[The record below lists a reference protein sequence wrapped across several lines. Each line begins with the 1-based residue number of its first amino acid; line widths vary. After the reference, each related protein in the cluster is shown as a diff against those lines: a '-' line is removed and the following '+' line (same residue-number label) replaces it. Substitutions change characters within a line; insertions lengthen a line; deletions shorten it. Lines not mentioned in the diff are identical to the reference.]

1 MTTGKADN
9 RVVSFIESL
18 RGRRIGIVGAGVSHA
33 DLIRLLVEKGA
44 SVTLCDRKKSLE
56 EFGPL
61 GRELAGLG
69 VQFRLGEGYL
79 QNLTDFEIFF
89 RTPGLYFNRP
99 ELTDARRRGVA
110 VTSELELF
118 FQLCPCRIYAVTGSD
133 GKTTTTSLIA
143 EMLRREGRTV
153 HLGGNIGRALLP
165 IIEQVQP
172 GDAAVVELSS
182 FQLLSMRQSPDVAV
196 VTNVTPNHLDVH
208 KTMEEYIEAKKQ
220 ILLHQNA
227 FSRAVLNGDNDITR
241 SFVPLV
247 RGEVRAFSRR
257 GRVERGCWLRPDGWL
272 CWVQDG
278 VETPVVHRD
287 EIRIPGIHNVENFCT
302 AISAVWGEV
311 SPNTIRQVAREFPGV
326 EHRIEFVRER
336 EGVRWYNDSIGTSP
350 TRTMAGLSS
359 FGQKLI
365 LLAGGYDKHI
375 PYEPL
380 APLVR
385 EKVKA
390 LILMGATAGKI
401 ESAVRRGEDGA
412 LLPEDQLPAIYRVSS
427 MEEAVARAASLAGEG
442 DVVLLSPASA
452 SFDLYRNFEERGD
465 HFKSLVNAL

>member
-1 MTTGKADN
+1 
-9 RVVSFIESL
+9 
-18 RGRRIGIVGAGVSHA
+18 
-33 DLIRLLVEKGA
+33 
-44 SVTLCDRKKSLE
+44 
-56 EFGPL
+56 
-61 GRELAGLG
+61 
-69 VQFRLGEGYL
+69 
-79 QNLTDFEIFF
+79 
-89 RTPGLYFNRP
+89 
-99 ELTDARRRGVA
+99 
-110 VTSELELF
+110 
-118 FQLCPCRIYAVTGSD
+118 
-133 GKTTTTSLIA
+133 
-143 EMLRREGRTV
+143 MLRREGRTV

-311 SPNTIRQVAREFPGV
+311 SPNTIRPGGPGSFPAWSTASNLCGSGRASGGTTTPSAPAQPAPWRGSALLARSSFCWPEATT
-326 EHRIEFVRER
+326 
-336 EGVRWYNDSIGTSP
+336 STSP
-350 TRTMAGLSS
+350 MSLW
-359 FGQKLI
+359 
-365 LLAGGYDKHI
+365 
-375 PYEPL
+375 

-385 EKVKA
+385 EKVKT
-390 LILMGATAGKI
+390 LILMGATADKI

-442 DVVLLSPASA
+442 DVVLLSPP
-452 SFDLYRNFEERGD
+452 LP
-465 HFKSLVNAL
+465 ALICTATLRSGATTLNPWSTPCSPLRHCTIK